1 MDDPKLLERMRADWN
16 RRADEDANYYVAF
29 GRRDQEDE
37 EFFWSAADVV
47 RRLQGDLKR
56 LPARDA
62 ALEIGC
68 GPGRLMRPMSRHFAE
83 IHGVDVSD
91 EMVRLARERLRG
103 APNAFAHATSG
114 ADLAM
119 FPDERFDFVYSY
131 AVFQHIPSRDVV
143 FHYLREARRV
153 LKTGGVLVGQVNGLR
168 QETGRYDTWNG
179 VRIAPHEIARF
190 ALESDFQLLAIEQ
203 IWTQYMWVTLR
214 KRPAGWVSSLAGR
227 RVAAPAAIR
236 NISNALTGDSV
247 APNSGHLA
255 VLGLWIE
262 RVPDECDVNH
272 LEVWADGLACRP
284 YYIGAPEY
292 DGLSQVNAAL
302 PQGIRTGIVPVEA
315 RWLGQPLCVPS
326 RVHIIPGGPAAPRLH
341 ALTDG
346 ANLLQGTRI
355 VSGVIKAVMVEVRR
369 PEEFRVRVDGA
380 EAPVAGCFCADPS
393 TQRYEFDFR
402 LPPGIGPGPHNVW
415 ISVGKREFAP
425 VGIQVAPAP

>member
-1 MDDPKLLERMRADWN
+1 MDDPKLLESMRADWN

-56 LPARDA
+56 LHARGS

-68 GPGRLMRPMSRHFAE
+68 GPGRLMRPLSRHFAE

-91 EMVRLARERLRG
+91 EMVRLARDRLRA

-119 FPDERFDFVYSY
+119 FPDEKFDFVYSY

-153 LKTGGVLVGQVNGLR
+153 LKTGGVLVCQVNGLS
-168 QETGRYDTWNG
+168 QDNAPYDTWSG
-179 VRIAPHEIARF
+179 VRIAPDEIARF
-190 ALESDFQLLAIEQ
+190 SLESDFQLLAIEQ
-203 IWTQYMWVTLR
+203 VWTQYMWITLR
-214 KRPAGWVSSLAGR
+214 KRPQGWVMSLAGR
-227 RVAAPAAIR
+227 RVAASAAIR
-236 NISNALTGDSV
+236 NITNALTGDSV
-247 APNSGHLA
+247 APDSGHLA

-262 RVPDECDVNH
+262 RVPEECDVNH
-272 LEVWADGLACRP
+272 LEVLADGLPCRP

-302 PQGIRTGIVPVEA
+302 PLGIRTGIVPVEA
-315 RWLGQPLCVPS
+315 RWLGQPLCAPS
-326 RVHIIPGGPAAPRLH
+326 RVRIIPAGPAAPRLH

-346 ANLLQGTRI
+346 ENVLHGNRI
-355 VSGVIKAVMVEVRR
+355 VSGIVKAVMVDVKR
-369 PEEFRVRVDGA
+369 PLEFRVRVDGA
-380 EAPVAGCFCADPS
+380 DAPVAARFCADPA

-402 LPPGIGPGPHNVW
+402 LPPGIEPGPHNVW

-425 VGIQVAPAP
+425 VGIQVAAT